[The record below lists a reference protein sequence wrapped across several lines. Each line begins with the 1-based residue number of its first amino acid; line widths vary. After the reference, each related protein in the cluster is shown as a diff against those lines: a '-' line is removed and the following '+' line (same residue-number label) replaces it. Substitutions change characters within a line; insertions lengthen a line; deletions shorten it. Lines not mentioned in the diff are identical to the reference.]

1 MLSSSNII
9 NTNTIYEIQLITRS
23 FLTHFSLASSSQQ
36 CQYHGKVQKQHGRTV
51 QTHHSSA
58 AHNLQLSAYS
68 LSQKAI
74 GASAGHKSPST
85 AALTLFVQPWTFL
98 TLGSG
103 SRKALWAQG
112 QAGSSGLSQGSTA
125 LNNLLGPEV
134 KPLTCR
140 EAESEVKPFPP
151 LLPLATQV
159 LEASVLAKGQRS

>member
-1 MLSSSNII
+1 MIIQCSSNT
-9 NTNTIYEIQLITRS
+9 TNNK
-23 FLTHFSLASSSQQ
+23 THFCLASSSQQ
-36 CQYHGKVQKQHGRTV
+36 CQYHGKVWKQHGRTV
-51 QTHHSSA
+51 KAHHSSA

-68 LSQKAI
+68 LSQKAV

-98 TLGSG
+98 TLGPG

-125 LNNLLGPEV
+125 LNNLPGPEV
-134 KPLTCR
+134 KPLTSAVAGHCR

-159 LEASVLAKGQRS
+159 SEALVLAKGQRS